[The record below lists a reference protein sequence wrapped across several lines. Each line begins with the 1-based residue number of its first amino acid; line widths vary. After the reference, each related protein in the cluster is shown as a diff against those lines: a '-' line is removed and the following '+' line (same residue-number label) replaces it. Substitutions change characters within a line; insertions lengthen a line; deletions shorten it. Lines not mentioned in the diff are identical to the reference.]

1 MRFKASI
8 IMASLVAGE
17 LALSL
22 SAARANTVT
31 GSIWENNPTAAE
43 DASPANVPLTTPDV
57 TFTTQSGS
65 GINFTSGDLDTIGEF
80 LNSNGSITTVL
91 TGASHLGNSLT
102 NTIFNFTGTVS
113 VTNGQMFTATH
124 DDGLTLII
132 GGITV
137 IDKVDPTSALTE
149 TFTYT
154 GPAGDQPFQLVYGE
168 CCGAPGVLQISLP
181 LTSPVPGPAVGA
193 GLPGLIFAG
202 GGLLGWWRRRRN
214 AAVAA

>member
-1 MRFKASI
+1 MKFKSLAI
-8 IMASLVAGE
+8 FLSLVVE
-17 LALSL
+17 LALSS
-22 SAARANTVT
+22 SAAQANTVT
-31 GSIWENNPTAAE
+31 GSIWENNPFAAE
-43 DASPANVPLTTPDV
+43 HASPANVPLTTPDV
-57 TFTTQSGS
+57 TFTTESGS
-65 GINFTSGDLDTIGEF
+65 G
-80 LNSNGSITTVL
+80 SITSIL
-91 TGASHLGNSLT
+91 TGADQLGNTLN
-102 NTIFNFTGTVS
+102 NTIFNFTGMVS
-113 VTNGQMFTATH
+113 VTNGQVFTVAH
-124 DDGLTLII
+124 DDGVTLII

>member
-1 MRFKASI
+1 MKFKSLAI
-8 IMASLVAGE
+8 FISLVVE
-17 LALSL
+17 LALSS
-22 SAARANTVT
+22 SAAQANTVT
-31 GSIWENNPTAAE
+31 GSIWENNPFAAE
-43 DASPANVPLTTPDV
+43 NASPANVPLTTPDV
-57 TFTTQSGS
+57 TFTTESGS
-65 GINFTSGDLDTIGEF
+65 GINFVSGSLDTIGEF
-80 LNSNGSITTVL
+80 LSSNGSTTSIL
-91 TGASHLGNSLT
+91 TGADQLGNTLN
-102 NTIFNFTGTVS
+102 NTIFNFTGMVS
-113 VTNGQMFTATH
+113 VTNGQTFTVAH
-124 DDGLTLII
+124 DDGVTLII

-214 AAVAA
+214 AATAA